1 MDLYYLRRTA
11 FHFYDATKC
20 IVLIEDA
27 IVNGVNANVI
37 HWLQKACVCLCER
50 ACWDDAIFWLHHLR
64 KMQSRY

>member
-27 IVNGVNANVI
+27 IVNAVNANVI
-37 HWLQKACVCLCER
+37 H
-50 ACWDDAIFWLHHLR
+50 
-64 KMQSRY
+64 